1 MDAREI
7 ADVLS
12 SFGFAKPNKGLP
24 GDARAA
30 LDAAVTREA
39 SRMSPE
45 DVASVL
51 VGYHRA
57 GAAPEAS
64 GLLQKIAKFSDP
76 SDAVDALAVF
86 TSRRVKPAATT
97 REALAKAVVN
107 AAPAMRAGDVVKTLD
122 AFADAGCAPMPP
134 VAGDALGRAVLRL
147 ESKWTPRG
155 PRHPSRPVP
164 SARRLSATRSELFA
178 ERASRP
184 RTASRMRARAAAREA
199 PRFTP
204 KNIAGTLEGYA
215 DAGESPPW
223 SVVSACVDGC
233 VREAA
238 NMDADEIADVVGA
251 FALLFFIF
259 GGV

>member
-1 MDAREI
+1 MAAAAAREAPKMDAREI

-86 TSRRVKPAATT
+86 TSKRVKPAATT

-147 ESKWTPRG
+147 ESAT
-155 PRHPSRPVP
+155 S
-164 SARRLSATRSELFA
+164 SATSSIPAGAFGPEAIGDAL
-178 ERASRP
+178 RAFRRAGVAPSNGVKD
-184 RTASRMRARAAAREA
+184 ALARAAAHWVPRARRWHHA
-199 PRFTP
+199 PDL
-204 KNIAGTLEGYA
+204 G
-215 DAGESPPW
+215 
-223 SVVSACVDGC
+223 
-233 VREAA
+233 
-238 NMDADEIADVVGA
+238 VGPMY
-251 FALLFFIF
+251 
-259 GGV
+259 VP